1 MTAKEYL
8 NQARHLD
15 ALINCRLR
23 EIDYWRD
30 LSSSVSG
37 SNFEQHYNPNKP
49 TEAPFVRCL
58 EKIDAIQ
65 RDVAEKVAYLISLR
79 DEINMRIDMLN
90 SHEEQI
96 LLRYRYLD
104 GFSWD
109 EIEHMMC
116 VCVEKHCA
124 SDSWISSSEFSRA
137 GLKLAHFETF
147 WDSMTHPSCDII
159 TIAK

>member
-37 SNFEQHYNPNKP
+37 TRFDGMPHSPNRP

-58 EKIDAIQ
+58 EKIDEIQ
-65 RDVAEKVAYLISLR
+65 RSVEEKITYLVRLKEEINTAIDKLENR
-79 DEINMRIDMLN
+79 DEQLV
-90 SHEEQI
+90 
-96 LLRYRYLD
+96 LRYRYLD
-104 GFSWD
+104 DCTWEVISRMLNVSLRTVHRIHGSALQNFSVPD
-109 EIEHMMC
+109 
-116 VCVEKHCA
+116 
-124 SDSWISSSEFSRA
+124 
-137 GLKLAHFETF
+137 
-147 WDSMTHPSCDII
+147 
-159 TIAK
+159 

>member
-30 LSSSVSG
+30 LSSSISG
-37 SNFEQHYNPNKP
+37 SNFEPHYNPNKP

-65 RDVAEKVAYLISLR
+65 RDVAEKIAYLVRLKGEINTAIDALEMR
-79 DEINMRIDMLN
+79 DEQLV
-90 SHEEQI
+90 
-96 LLRYRYLD
+96 LRYRYLD
-104 GFSWD
+104 DCTWEEISRMLNVSLRTVHRIHSSALQHFSVA
-109 EIEHMMC
+109 E
-116 VCVEKHCA
+116 
-124 SDSWISSSEFSRA
+124 
-137 GLKLAHFETF
+137 
-147 WDSMTHPSCDII
+147 
-159 TIAK
+159 

>member
-37 SNFEQHYNPNKP
+37 SNFEPHYNPNKP

-65 RDVAEKVAYLISLR
+65 RDVAGKIAYLVRLKGEINTAIDALEMR
-79 DEINMRIDMLN
+79 DEQLV
-90 SHEEQI
+90 
-96 LLRYRYLD
+96 LRYRYLD
-104 GFSWD
+104 NCTWEEISRMLNVSLRTVHRIHGSALQHFSAP
-109 EIEHMMC
+109 E
-116 VCVEKHCA
+116 
-124 SDSWISSSEFSRA
+124 
-137 GLKLAHFETF
+137 
-147 WDSMTHPSCDII
+147 
-159 TIAK
+159 

>member
-15 ALINCRLR
+15 ALIHCRLR

-37 SNFEQHYNPNKP
+37 SSFEEHYNPNRP

-58 EKIDAIQ
+58 EKIDEIQ
-65 RDVAEKVAYLISLR
+65 RNVEEKVAYLICLKEEINKAIDKLENR
-79 DEINMRIDMLN
+79 DEQL
-90 SHEEQI
+90 

-104 GFSWD
+104 NCTWEEIAAMMNVSIRSVHRIHGMALQHFS
-109 EIEHMMC
+109 
-116 VCVEKHCA
+116 V
-124 SDSWISSSEFSRA
+124 
-137 GLKLAHFETF
+137 
-147 WDSMTHPSCDII
+147 PN
-159 TIAK
+159 

>member
-37 SNFEQHYNPNKP
+37 SNFEPHYNPNKP
-49 TEAPFVRCL
+49 TEAPFARCL

-65 RDVAEKVAYLISLR
+65 KDVAFSLHTSCR
-79 DEINMRIDMLN
+79 TG
-90 SHEEQI
+90 
-96 LLRYRYLD
+96 RYLRSKMRWNHMD
-104 GFSWD
+104 IRQTFCFALITGTPKLLKPCMDSIAVRSSFFSLPAQQRARL
-109 EIEHMMC
+109 C
-116 VCVEKHCA
+116 SYFLHC
-124 SDSWISSSEFSRA
+124 
-137 GLKLAHFETF
+137 L
-147 WDSMTHPSCDII
+147 
-159 TIAK
+159 

>member
-15 ALINCRLR
+15 ALIHCRLR

-37 SNFEQHYNPNKP
+37 SSFEERHNPNRP

-58 EKIDAIQ
+58 EKIDEIQ
-65 RDVAEKVAYLISLR
+65 RSVEEKVAYLICLKEEINKAIDKLDNR
-79 DEINMRIDMLN
+79 DEQL
-90 SHEEQI
+90 

-104 GFSWD
+104 NCTWEEIAAMLNVSIRSTHRIHGMALQHFS
-109 EIEHMMC
+109 
-116 VCVEKHCA
+116 V
-124 SDSWISSSEFSRA
+124 
-137 GLKLAHFETF
+137 
-147 WDSMTHPSCDII
+147 PN
-159 TIAK
+159 

>member
-37 SNFEQHYNPNKP
+37 TRFDGMPHSPNRP

-58 EKIDAIQ
+58 EKIDEIQ
-65 RDVAEKVAYLISLR
+65 RSVEEKITYLVRLKEEINTAIDKLENR
-79 DEINMRIDMLN
+79 DEQLVL
-90 SHEEQI
+90 H
-96 LLRYRYLD
+96 YRYLD
-104 GFSWD
+104 DCTWEEISRMLNVSLRTVHRIHGSALQNFSVPD
-109 EIEHMMC
+109 
-116 VCVEKHCA
+116 
-124 SDSWISSSEFSRA
+124 
-137 GLKLAHFETF
+137 
-147 WDSMTHPSCDII
+147 
-159 TIAK
+159 

>member
-37 SNFEQHYNPNKP
+37 SNFEAHYNPNRP

-58 EKIDAIQ
+58 EKIDEIQ
-65 RDVAEKVAYLISLR
+65 RSVEEKIAYLVRLKE
-79 DEINMRIDMLN
+79 EINTAIDMLEN
-90 SHEEQI
+90 RDEQ
-96 LLRYRYLD
+96 LVLRYRYLD
-104 GFSWD
+104 DCTWEEISRMLNVSLRTVHRIHGSALQNFSVPD
-109 EIEHMMC
+109 
-116 VCVEKHCA
+116 
-124 SDSWISSSEFSRA
+124 
-137 GLKLAHFETF
+137 
-147 WDSMTHPSCDII
+147 
-159 TIAK
+159 

>member
-65 RDVAEKVAYLISLR
+65 RDVR
-79 DEINMRIDMLN
+79 INMLD

-116 VCVEKHCA
+116 VSKSTVHRIHGSA
-124 SDSWISSSEFSRA
+124 LQNFPVPD
-137 GLKLAHFETF
+137 
-147 WDSMTHPSCDII
+147 
-159 TIAK
+159 

>member
-15 ALINCRLR
+15 ALIHCRLR

-37 SNFEQHYNPNKP
+37 SSFEEHHNPNRP

-58 EKIDAIQ
+58 EKIDEIQ
-65 RDVAEKVAYLISLR
+65 RSVEEKVAYLICLKEAINKAIDKLDNR
-79 DEINMRIDMLN
+79 DEQL
-90 SHEEQI
+90 

-104 GFSWD
+104 NCTWEEIAAMLNVSIRSVHRIHGMALQHFS
-109 EIEHMMC
+109 
-116 VCVEKHCA
+116 V
-124 SDSWISSSEFSRA
+124 
-137 GLKLAHFETF
+137 
-147 WDSMTHPSCDII
+147 PN
-159 TIAK
+159 

>member
-65 RDVAEKVAYLISLR
+65 RDVAEKVAYLVCLK
-79 DEINMRIDMLN
+79 ETINAAIDRLA
-90 SHEEQI
+90 SREEQ
-96 LLRYRYLD
+96 LVLRYRYLD
-104 GFSWD
+104 NCSWE
-109 EIEHMMC
+109 EISRMLNVSLRTVHRI
-116 VCVEKHCA
+116 HGSALQHFTA
-124 SDSWISSSEFSRA
+124 SD
-137 GLKLAHFETF
+137 
-147 WDSMTHPSCDII
+147 
-159 TIAK
+159 

>member
-15 ALINCRLR
+15 ALIHCRLR

-37 SNFEQHYNPNKP
+37 SNFEERHNPNRP

-58 EKIDAIQ
+58 EKIDEIQ
-65 RDVAEKVAYLISLR
+65 HSVEEKVAYLICLKEEINKAIDKLENR
-79 DEINMRIDMLN
+79 DEQL
-90 SHEEQI
+90 

-104 GFSWD
+104 NCTWE
-109 EIEHMMC
+109 EIAAMLNMSIRSVHRIHSM
-116 VCVEKHCA
+116 A
-124 SDSWISSSEFSRA
+124 
-137 GLKLAHFETF
+137 LQHFLV
-147 WDSMTHPSCDII
+147 PN
-159 TIAK
+159 

>member
-37 SNFEQHYNPNKP
+37 MKFDVMPHSPNRP

-65 RDVAEKVAYLISLR
+65 RDVAEKVAYLVCLKETINAAIDSLASR
-79 DEINMRIDMLN
+79 
-90 SHEEQI
+90 EEQ
-96 LLRYRYLD
+96 LVLRYRYLD
-104 GFSWD
+104 NCSWE
-109 EIEHMMC
+109 EI
-116 VCVEKHCA
+116 
-124 SDSWISSSEFSRA
+124 SRMLNVSLRTVHRIHGSA
-137 GLKLAHFETF
+137 LQHFTAP
-147 WDSMTHPSCDII
+147 D
-159 TIAK
+159 

>member
-37 SNFEQHYNPNKP
+37 SNFEPHYNPNKP
-49 TEAPFVRCL
+49 TEAPFARCL

-65 RDVAEKVAYLISLR
+65 KDVAEKVAYLVCLK
-79 DEINMRIDMLN
+79 ETINAAIDRLA
-90 SHEEQI
+90 SREEQ
-96 LLRYRYLD
+96 LVLRYRYLD
-104 GFSWD
+104 N
-109 EIEHMMC
+109 C
-116 VCVEKHCA
+116 
-124 SDSWISSSEFSRA
+124 SSKFFCS
-137 GLKLAHFETF
+137 GLKVGTVWHSMAHLTYG
-147 WDSMTHPSCDII
+147 MI